1 MFRTR
6 TKDAATTPD
15 TTVQETTAPDV
26 YPTEQ
31 PSGFGSNSL
40 HATDASC
47 ARCNR
52 ALKENDEARRRADGS
67 YVHLCC

>member
-6 TKDAATTPD
+6 AKEAPAVEDTAA
-15 TTVQETTAPDV
+15 DV
-26 YPTEQ
+26 YPTETAEET
-31 PSGFGSNSL
+31 GFGSHAL
-40 HATDASC
+40 HATDAKC

-52 ALKENDEARRRADGS
+52 ELTENDEARRKADGS

>member
-6 TKDAATTPD
+6 TKNEAPAVEDS
-15 TTVQETTAPDV
+15 APDV
-26 YPTEQ
+26 YPTE
-31 PSGFGSNSL
+31 GAEDGGYGSHAL
-40 HATDASC
+40 HAEDARC

-52 ALKENDEARRRADGS
+52 QLKETDEARRRADGS

>member
-6 TKDAATTPD
+6 TKDAPAVED
-15 TTVQETTAPDV
+15 ISPDV
-26 YPTEQ
+26 YPTEE
-31 PSGFGSNSL
+31 SGFGSHAL
-40 HATDASC
+40 HAADAKC

-52 ALKENDEARRRADGS
+52 ELKANDEARRRADGS

>member
-6 TKDAATTPD
+6 AKAAAAVEDA
-15 TTVQETTAPDV
+15 APDV
-26 YPTEQ
+26 YPTEDA
-31 PSGFGSNSL
+31 GFGSHAL
-40 HATDASC
+40 HQADTTC

-52 ALKENDEARRRADGS
+52 PLKENDEARRRAGGD